1 MTKTQYIAYAVISL
15 DGIIASDEKCI
26 PDWTSKEDWQFLQK
40 SLKAHDA
47 FVMGR
52 NTFEATAELKRRPN
66 TFVLTSGRFIDKP
79 SKNVRFINPSKINLK
94 QVLNGFRKVAI
105 LGGGKTYQYMLEEG
119 MIDEIYITVEPV
131 ILGKG
136 IRFIS
141 GDKGLIRLKLISHKR
156 LNPRGTILLH
166 YKISG

>member
-1 MTKTQYIAYAVISL
+1 MTKTQYIAYVVISL
-15 DGIIASDEKCI
+15 DGVIASDKKHM

-66 TFVLTSGRFIDKP
+66 TFVLTSGRSIDKP
-79 SKNVRFINPSKINLK
+79 SKNIKFINPSETNLK
-94 QVLNGFRKVAI
+94 QVLGGFRKVAI
-105 LGGGKTYQYMLEEG
+105 LGGAKTYRYMLDEG
-119 MIDEIYITVEPV
+119 MIDEIYVTVEPV

-141 GDKGLIRLKLISHKR
+141 GDKGLVRLKLISYKK
-156 LNPRGTILLH
+156 LNLRGTFLLH
-166 YKISG
+166 YRLGD